1 MKKITLIL
9 LCLVLCIFAFAG
21 CSSNDSG
28 DTDGLQNNEGTPDSS
43 NNEEKSLVFG
53 SVGYFYNEQW
63 DPAVGW
69 EGWAIG
75 SYGVSECLFKLNDE
89 FVAEPLLVDEYTSDD
104 YITWNL
110 NIKDNIYYHNGVKVT
125 AETIKK
131 CFERTMGVNER
142 SLEVLPVK
150 SILADGQTLTIVL
163 SEAKATF
170 ANDLCDPIWT
180 VYDSEGSDDFA
191 AKTYFTGPYIPERF
205 DPGVELTVV
214 KNENYWGESPKLD
227 KAVFITITDVDTL
240 TMAFQNGEIDI
251 LVPVPETSIPILKS
265 NPGTVIDSTT
275 SMRSQLIRFNFNSPL
290 VQDAA
295 VRNAIS
301 YCIDREGYSKVIC
314 NEMTVPSYG
323 IFPENLAYGGI
334 KNIKPVVTGFNVE
347 AAKKL
352 LDAAGYKDADGDG
365 ILEKDGI
372 KLSMKMIGLSAQ
384 KDMAELSQILKD
396 QLKEI
401 GIDLTVEI
409 LENISDA
416 RKNGEFDLTYES
428 YTLGATGN
436 PEAFISSMFK
446 SGGTNNFGKYA
457 NGEVDGLI
465 EKLNKTIDKDERN
478 KTIFDIS
485 QHIVDDCSFI
495 FFAHKNFTGAYNSE
509 TVKSYHSQPSE
520 YYILDTAVEA
530 K

>member
-1 MKKITLIL
+1 
-9 LCLVLCIFAFAG
+9 
-21 CSSNDSG
+21 
-28 DTDGLQNNEGTPDSS
+28 
-43 NNEEKSLVFG
+43 
-53 SVGYFYNEQW
+53 
-63 DPAVGW
+63 
-69 EGWAIG
+69 
-75 SYGVSECLFKLNDE
+75 
-89 FVAEPLLVDEYTSDD
+89 
-104 YITWNL
+104 
-110 NIKDNIYYHNGVKVT
+110 
-125 AETIKK
+125 
-131 CFERTMGVNER
+131 
-142 SLEVLPVK
+142 
-150 SILADGQTLTIVL
+150 
-163 SEAKATF
+163 
-170 ANDLCDPIWT
+170 
-180 VYDSEGSDDFA
+180 
-191 AKTYFTGPYIPERF
+191 
-205 DPGVELTVV
+205 
-214 KNENYWGESPKLD
+214 
-227 KAVFITITDVDTL
+227 
-240 TMAFQNGEIDI
+240 
-251 LVPVPETSIPILKS
+251 
-265 NPGTVIDSTT
+265 
-275 SMRSQLIRFNFNSPL
+275 
-290 VQDAA
+290 
-295 VRNAIS
+295 
-301 YCIDREGYSKVIC
+301 
-314 NEMTVPSYG
+314 MTVPSYG
-323 IFPENLAYGGI
+323 IFPKNLAYGGI

-478 KTIFDIS
+478 QTIFDIS

>member
-1 MKKITLIL
+1 MKKFTLIV
-9 LCLVLCIFAFAG
+9 LCIALCIFAFSG
-21 CSSNDSG
+21 CSSNDNANP
-28 DTDGLQNNEGTPDSS
+28 TDNAGIPDIS
-43 NNEEKSLVFG
+43 NKEDEKSLVFG

-63 DPAVGW
+63 DPAIGW

-75 SYGVSECLFKLNDE
+75 SYGVSECLFKLNNT
-89 FVAEPLLVDEYTSDD
+89 FVAEPLLVDEYASDD

-110 NIKDNIYYHNGVKVT
+110 TIKDNIFYHNGTKVT

-131 CFERTMGVNER
+131 CFERTIETNER

-150 SILADGQTLTIVL
+150 SIQADGQILTIVL

-180 VYDSEGSDDFA
+180 VYDAEGSDDFA
-191 AKTYFTGPYIPERF
+191 AKTYFTGPYIPEKF
-205 DPGVELTVV
+205 NPGVELTVI
-214 KNENYWGESPKLD
+214 KNENYWGDAPKLD
-227 KAVFITITDVDTL
+227 KVLFKTITDVDTL

-251 LVPVPETSIPILKS
+251 LVPIPETSVAILKNS
-265 NPGTVIDSTT
+265 PGTVIDSTI
-275 SMRSQLIRFNFNSPL
+275 SMRSQLIRFNFNSPA
-290 VQDAA
+290 VQDVA

-301 YCIDREGYSKVIC
+301 YCIDREGYSKIIC

-323 IFPENLAYGGI
+323 IFPDNLEYGGI
-334 KNIKPVVTGFNVE
+334 KNIKPVITDFNVE

-352 LDAAGYKDADGDG
+352 LDDSGYKDTDGDG

-372 KLSMKMIGLSAQ
+372 NLSLKMIGLAAQ
-384 KDMAELSQILKD
+384 KDIAELSQLLKD
-396 QLKEI
+396 QLKQI
-401 GIDLTVEI
+401 GIELTVEI
-409 LENISDA
+409 MENISEA

-428 YTLGATGN
+428 YTLGSTGN
-436 PEAFISSMFK
+436 SEAFISSMFR
-446 SGGTNNFGKYA
+446 SDGTNNFGKYSNA
-457 NGEVDGLI
+457 GVDSLI
-465 EKLNKTIDKDERN
+465 EKLGKTIDNDERN
-478 KTIFDIS
+478 QIIFDIS

-495 FFAHKNFTGAYNSE
+495 FFAHKNFSGAYNSE

-520 YYILDTAVEA
+520 YYILDTTVEA